1 MNIPEHFSKF
11 SKYIANSSGHSS
23 SFVIACSIV
32 LIWGITGPLYSFSN
46 TWQLAINSF
55 TTIVTFLMVFLIQ
68 NTQNRENVAL
78 QIKLDELIRA
88 HDGAHNILLD
98 LEELTQEQLDSIRE
112 KYEILARKARIELA
126 KGGIDTTT
134 SDV

>member
-1 MNIPEHFSKF
+1 
-11 SKYIANSSGHSS
+11 
-23 SFVIACSIV
+23 
-32 LIWGITGPLYSFSN
+32 
-46 TWQLAINSF
+46 
-55 TTIVTFLMVFLIQ
+55 MVFLIQ
-68 NTQNRENVAL
+68 NTQNRESIAL